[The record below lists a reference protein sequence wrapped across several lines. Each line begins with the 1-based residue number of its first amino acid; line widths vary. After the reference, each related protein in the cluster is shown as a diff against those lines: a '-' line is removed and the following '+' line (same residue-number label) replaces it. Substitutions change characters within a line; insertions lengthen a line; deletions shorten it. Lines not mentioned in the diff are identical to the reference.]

1 MVEEDR
7 NELPLEFVPS
17 DSDVICGWARQNY
30 HHAGNR
36 MLRDLIQEYVPKYMK
51 ASTKTEKGHVIIDIV
66 ERIRR
71 DSPTGVGLV
80 RQNKKTGRWFY
91 IGIEKA
97 KDKIGHALRKAS
109 LEKSRG
115 QPKEKRT
122 LRKQQYPSTDSLT
135 TAASS
140 TSPSPTPIS
149 SVSLPSSPA
158 HNHPGK
164 YEERAPVPYYPHY
177 DEAYHRAYQHYHY
190 SAYHHHYPHP
200 AAHDPASHDTGA
212 HRGYDVYYPYVGA
225 PTYAPVDYSYSTEA
239 ASHHHHHPH
248 HASTPSGHSQLPGS
262 GESNL
267 YSPVIH
273 SPVTSEH

>member
-1 MVEEDR
+1 
-7 NELPLEFVPS
+7 
-17 DSDVICGWARQNY
+17 
-30 HHAGNR
+30 

-91 IGIEKA
+91 IGLEKA
-97 KDKIGHALRKAS
+97 KDKISHALRKAS
-109 LEKSRG
+109 LEKSRS
-115 QPKEKRT
+115 QPKEKKT
-122 LRKQQYPSTDSLT
+122 PRKQRTPSTDSLT
-135 TAASS
+135 TAS

-149 SVSLPSSPA
+149 SVSLPSSPSQ
-158 HNHPGK
+158 NHSGK
-164 YEERAPVPYYPHY
+164 YEEGMPVPYYPNY
-177 DEAYHRAYQHYHY
+177 DESYHRAYQHYHY
-190 SAYHHHYPHP
+190 SAYHHHYPL
-200 AAHDPASHDTGA
+200 AAPRDAAQDSGA
-212 HRGYDVYYPYVGA
+212 HRGYDVYYPYAA
-225 PTYAPVDYSYSTEA
+225 PHAYAPVDYSYSTEA
-239 ASHHHHHPH
+239 TPHHHHHHPH
-248 HASTPSGHSQLPGS
+248 HTPRQSGHSQLPG